1 MELLTDPMDLFVTS
15 ISLTIGETE
24 LPTDPVDLC
33 IILNSQTTGRTE
45 LRMSIGQIILPAFVS
60 WLIQKKSG
68 KTPLETIPLYINLAG
83 RSRKWSGDASRY
95 YLTEK
100 YSRLVFSLASNVQV
114 GDNWSLTSTVI
125 LLGKDS

>member
-45 LRMSIGQIILPAFVS
+45 LRMSTGQMD
-60 WLIQKKSG
+60 
-68 KTPLETIPLYINLAG
+68 
-83 RSRKWSGDASRY
+83 RWSH
-95 YLTEK
+95 
-100 YSRLVFSLASNVQV
+100 
-114 GDNWSLTSTVI
+114 
-125 LLGKDS
+125 